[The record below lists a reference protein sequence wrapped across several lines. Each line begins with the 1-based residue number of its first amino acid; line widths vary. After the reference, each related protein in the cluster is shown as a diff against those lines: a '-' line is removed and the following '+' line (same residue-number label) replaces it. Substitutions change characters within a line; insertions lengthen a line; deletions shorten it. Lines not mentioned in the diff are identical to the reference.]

1 MSAPRTPFLISLPWL
16 EIFLLRRIA
25 NAAEEVET
33 YDISSEVPRLYP
45 DNNMSVTIIIFG
57 SFFLVKLVTIHF
69 LYLLLIHPILPSCLL
84 SVSSSS
90 SSWSAFLE
98 LFKIFNISTNCS
110 WLSSAFLRRI
120 STLYFFSWL

>member
-1 MSAPRTPFLISLPWL
+1 MHPCRPQNPFL
-16 EIFLLRRIA
+16 
-25 NAAEEVET
+25 
-33 YDISSEVPRLYP
+33 DISTLVRNISIEKNCKCGRRARNLRHLFRSSKRLYP
-45 DNNMSVTIIIFG
+45 FNNMSVTIIIFR

-84 SVSSSS
+84 LVSSYS

-120 STLYFFSWL
+120 STLYFF